1 MFTMD
6 INNILI
12 CQMILQLNNFQFIFE
27 IINLIGIDM
36 YISFFINYPKFFS
49 QTECLILKYK
59 NQDSQSV
66 KTNSDSNT
74 CIYHRIDYFG

>member
-1 MFTMD
+1 MY
-6 INNILI
+6 
-12 CQMILQLNNFQFIFE
+12 
-27 IINLIGIDM
+27 